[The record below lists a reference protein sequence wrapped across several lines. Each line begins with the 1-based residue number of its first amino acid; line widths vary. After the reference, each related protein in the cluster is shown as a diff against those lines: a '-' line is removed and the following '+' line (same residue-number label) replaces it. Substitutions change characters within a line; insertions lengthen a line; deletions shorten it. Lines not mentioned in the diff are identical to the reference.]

1 MTSWMTRWRVGYKG
15 TCRHI
20 VRTKFDANGLYA
32 DTLPA
37 TALRDYQFFQTGQGQ
52 AHFPISEKH
61 INALARGCSEL
72 EDMRSRLKR
81 LPSESGDAE
90 ALIET
95 AGRSCEEIGR
105 VLLEAMVQA
114 DSPVRRERSWIVRP
128 ATMCWLVGT
137 AGGLVLVLPMTVMLA
152 FPGRNIALFTTAF
165 FILVVV
171 TFLAFLVDDLQPK
184 DVFACTAAYAAV
196 LVVFVGTGQS
206 SSDGATGG
214 GT

>member
-1 MTSWMTRWRVGYKG
+1 MSSRPGHKEI
-15 TCRHI
+15 CRHI
-20 VRTKFDANGLYA
+20 VRTKFDANGSYA

-52 AHFPISEKH
+52 AHFPISDKH
-61 INALARGCSEL
+61 INALAKGISEL
-72 EDMRSRLKR
+72 EDMRSTLKK

-105 VLLEAMVQA
+105 VLLEAMEQA
-114 DSPVRRERSWIVRP
+114 DSAIRREQPWMIRPSSVRR
-128 ATMCWLVGT
+128 WLAGM
-137 AGGLVLVLPMTVMLA
+137 AGGLAYPE
-152 FPGRNIALFTTAF
+152 RIIALFTTTLS
-165 FILVVV
+165 ILVVV

-184 DVFACTAAYAAV
+184 DLFACTAAYAAV
-196 LVVFVGTGQS
+196 LVVFVGTDQS

-214 GT
+214 GAWSAFRG

>member
-1 MTSWMTRWRVGYKG
+1 MMSSRPGHKEI
-15 TCRHI
+15 CRHI
-20 VRTKFDANGLYA
+20 VRTKFDANGSYA

-37 TALRDYQFFQTGQGQ
+37 TALRDYEFFQTGQGQ
-52 AHFPISEKH
+52 AHFPISDKH
-61 INALARGCSEL
+61 INALAKGISEL
-72 EDMRSRLKR
+72 EDMRSTLKK

-105 VLLEAMVQA
+105 VLLEAMEQA
-114 DSPVRRERSWIVRP
+114 DSPVRREQPLMGRWFAGIF
-128 ATMCWLVGT
+128 
-137 AGGLVLVLPMTVMLA
+137 GGLALLLPMYVMLEHPERDIA
-152 FPGRNIALFTTAF
+152 FLTTTCS
-165 FILVVV
+165 ILVVV

-184 DVFACTAAYAAV
+184 DLFACTAAYAAV
-196 LVVFVGTGQS
+196 LVVFVGDSQS